1 MSADRPQ
8 IRIAWNGDAALAY
21 QVIGAGPVD
30 LLYRQGWISN
40 VELNWDHPLMSG
52 FLRGL
57 SAGRRLIVTDPR
69 GSGISERSSP
79 SDVPP
84 LELQVDDAIAV
95 LDAAGSPRAVLM
107 ATNEQAF
114 VACMFAATYPERTV
128 ALILYEASA
137 NFQWSEETP
146 WEWNDERWDAQEREL
161 RTVDLNV
168 VETFLNNP
176 DGLGARDPSYREWW
190 RRYNI
195 LSGGLGAAIAVSK
208 LYRWTDLRPILPSIR
223 VPVLVL
229 DRPAHPEPSWHPAAE
244 FIASRIPGARRVE
257 LPGTDDGLWIGPGPA
272 LAAIDAFLAD
282 VRREE
287 AELDRALATV
297 LFTDMVSSTE
307 VAARVG
313 DRAWGELVRGHHA
326 TVRGLLQRFRGVEV
340 DTAGDG
346 FFATFDG
353 PGRAVRCAQAI
364 VDAVAPLGVEVRAG
378 IHAGEVELIDGKASG
393 LAVNI
398 GARIGSQ
405 AGPSEI
411 LVSSTVKDL
420 CAGSDIAFVDA
431 GEHELKGVPERWRLF
446 RVGAPD

>member
-1 MSADRPQ
+1 
-8 IRIAWNGDAALAY
+8 
-21 QVIGAGPVD
+21 
-30 LLYRQGWISN
+30 
-40 VELNWDHPLMSG
+40 
-52 FLRGL
+52 
-57 SAGRRLIVTDPR
+57 
-69 GSGISERSSP
+69 
-79 SDVPP
+79 
-84 LELQVDDAIAV
+84 
-95 LDAAGSPRAVLM
+95 
-107 ATNEQAF
+107 
-114 VACMFAATYPERTV
+114 
-128 ALILYEASA
+128 
-137 NFQWSEETP
+137 
-146 WEWNDERWDAQEREL
+146 
-161 RTVDLNV
+161 
-168 VETFLNNP
+168 
-176 DGLGARDPSYREWW
+176 
-190 RRYNI
+190 
-195 LSGGLGAAIAVSK
+195 
-208 LYRWTDLRPILPSIR
+208 
-223 VPVLVL
+223 
-229 DRPAHPEPSWHPAAE
+229 
-244 FIASRIPGARRVE
+244 
-257 LPGTDDGLWIGPGPA
+257 
-272 LAAIDAFLAD
+272 
-282 VRREE
+282 
-287 AELDRALATV
+287 
-297 LFTDMVSSTE
+297 VSSTE

>member
-146 WEWNDERWDAQEREL
+146 RE
-161 RTVDLNV
+161 
-168 VETFLNNP
+168 
-176 DGLGARDPSYREWW
+176 
-190 RRYNI
+190 
-195 LSGGLGAAIAVSK
+195 
-208 LYRWTDLRPILPSIR
+208 
-223 VPVLVL
+223 
-229 DRPAHPEPSWHPAAE
+229 
-244 FIASRIPGARRVE
+244 
-257 LPGTDDGLWIGPGPA
+257 
-272 LAAIDAFLAD
+272 
-282 VRREE
+282 
-287 AELDRALATV
+287 
-297 LFTDMVSSTE
+297 
-307 VAARVG
+307 
-313 DRAWGELVRGHHA
+313 
-326 TVRGLLQRFRGVEV
+326 
-340 DTAGDG
+340 
-346 FFATFDG
+346 
-353 PGRAVRCAQAI
+353 
-364 VDAVAPLGVEVRAG
+364 
-378 IHAGEVELIDGKASG
+378 
-393 LAVNI
+393 
-398 GARIGSQ
+398 
-405 AGPSEI
+405 
-411 LVSSTVKDL
+411 
-420 CAGSDIAFVDA
+420 
-431 GEHELKGVPERWRLF
+431 
-446 RVGAPD
+446 